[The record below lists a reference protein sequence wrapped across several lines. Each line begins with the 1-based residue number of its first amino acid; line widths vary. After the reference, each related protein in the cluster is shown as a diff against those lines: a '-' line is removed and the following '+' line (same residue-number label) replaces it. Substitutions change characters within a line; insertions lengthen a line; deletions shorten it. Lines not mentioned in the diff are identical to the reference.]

1 MKNGINLEKKMNKYI
16 IRRWIAFGIITIIF
30 SIAAF
35 RVGYTYGHNSGF
47 DQGVK
52 KSIEHLESQL
62 QEDKTK
68 GV

>member
-1 MKNGINLEKKMNKYI
+1 MKVNKYV

-35 RVGYTYGHNSGF
+35 RIGYTYGHNEGF
-47 DQGVK
+47 DEGVK
-52 KSIEHLESQL
+52 KSIEHIESQL
-62 QEDKTK
+62 REGKNK